1 MKAAESD
8 NLEHQPCLQVMLR
21 CINLKSAAVLCI
33 PFFMKTLRL
42 LKSVDLTATFEFGG
56 AEGKTYD

>member
-1 MKAAESD
+1 
-8 NLEHQPCLQVMLR
+8 
-21 CINLKSAAVLCI
+21 LKSAAVLCI

-42 LKSVDLTATFEFGG
+42 SKSVDLTATFEFVG